1 MGSDGVFGG
10 ILLLRPWWFALLP
23 AVLLFGLWRARQS
36 SGLAGWDGVI
46 DPHLRRVLTSLG
58 RITPGR
64 ANGSLILSGLVAAIL
79 AVALV
84 GFAVRDRS
92 APAFRNLDTL
102 VLALDLSPSIL
113 QGGSLDDVQAAAA
126 LLTQRAGGRPVALV
140 LFAHEAYLASAP
152 TVDPQTTESLIAVL
166 DADTMP
172 DTGSD
177 PAKALELARSLLA
190 NGQVE
195 AGDVVLIT
203 DGGGLP
209 SAQVRTEVAGITAL
223 GGRVSTV
230 FVAPKIPPQGA
241 PRPDPEAAR
250 AVAKAGQGESVTSGD
265 VLALADDLGRRAS
278 GSLSRQDDMIAL
290 LYTDYGRYLIVL
302 ALVPALLLFR
312 RRG

>member
-1 MGSDGVFGG
+1 MGDGLFGTV
-10 ILLLRPWWFALLP
+10 LLLRPWWFVLLP
-23 AVLLFGLWRARQS
+23 AIVLFGLWRARRRG
-36 SGLAGWDGVI
+36 GLAGWDGVI
-46 DPHLRRVLTSLG
+46 DPHLKQVLASLG
-58 RITPGR
+58 RITPGQ
-64 ANGSLILSGLVAAIL
+64 ANGPLILSGLVAAIL

-92 APAFRNLDTL
+92 APAFRNLDTI
-102 VLALDLSPSIL
+102 VLALDLSPSML
-113 QGGSLDDVQAAAA
+113 KGGSLDDAQAAAA
-126 LLTQRAGGRPVALV
+126 LLTQRAGGRPLALV

-152 TVDPQTTESLIAVL
+152 TVDPRTIESLISVL

-177 PAKALELARSLLA
+177 PAKGLELARSLLA

-209 SAQVRTEVAGITAL
+209 SAKVSDEVAAITAL

-230 FVAPKIPPQGA
+230 FVAPKIPLQGA
-241 PRPDPEAAR
+241 PRPNPDATR
-250 AVAKAGQGESVTSGD
+250 AVAEAGQGESVTSGD
-265 VLALADDLGRRAS
+265 LLALADSLGRRAS
-278 GSLSRQDDMIAL
+278 GSLSRQNDMVAL
-290 LYTDYGRYLIVL
+290 LYTDYGRYLVVL
-302 ALVPALLLFR
+302 ALFPALLLFR